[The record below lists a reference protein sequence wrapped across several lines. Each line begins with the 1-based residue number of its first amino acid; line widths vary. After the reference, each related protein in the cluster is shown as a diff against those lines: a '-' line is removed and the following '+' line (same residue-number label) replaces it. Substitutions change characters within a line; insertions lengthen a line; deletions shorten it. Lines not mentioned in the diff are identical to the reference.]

1 MSMIQ
6 VDHLTFSYPG
16 SGENVFEDCS
26 FQIDTRWRLGFVGR
40 NGRGKTTLLRLLQG
54 EFAYR
59 GTILCPVPVC
69 YFPAPVQKLERS
81 TGEILLELCPQA
93 QEWELLRE
101 FAPLKLEAELLERPF
116 ATLSNGE
123 RTRALLAA
131 FFLDEGRF
139 PLIDEPTNHL
149 DIEGRALVSRYLR
162 SKRGYILVSHDRHFL
177 DGCVDH
183 ILSLN
188 RASVDVCSGNFSV
201 WFENFQRQQA
211 FEESQNRRLEKDVER
226 LRAAAR
232 RTSGWSDQA
241 EKAKYGTGVLDRGYV
256 GHKAAKVMKRAKAVQ
271 ARQERALEEKS
282 ALLHNTEKAESLKL
296 HPLVHH
302 SPVLA
307 EFSQVSVCY
316 GGEPVCQPVSCQI
329 RQGERVALAGRNGS
343 GKSSLLKLLLGQD
356 IPHEGR
362 VSLASGLVISYVPQ
376 DTSGLAGDLSQFA
389 REQGLDETLF
399 KTILRKLDFDRA
411 LFGQDMAGY
420 SQGQKK
426 KVYLARSLCQ
436 QAHLYVWDEPLN
448 YVDLYSRIQLEELIQ
463 TYRPTLVFV
472 EHDRAFQEK
481 IATQVVEL

>member
-1 MSMIQ
+1 MAMIQ

-69 YFPAPVQKLERS
+69 YFPAPVQKMERS

-149 DIEGRALVSRYLR
+149 DMEGRALVSRYLR
-162 SKRGYILVSHDRHFL
+162 SKRGYILVSHDRRFL

-226 LRAAAR
+226 LRTAAR

-256 GHKAAKVMKRAKAVQ
+256 GHKAAKVMKRAKSVQ

-307 EFSQVSVCY
+307 EFSQV
-316 GGEPVCQPVSCQI
+316 
-329 RQGERVALAGRNGS
+329 
-343 GKSSLLKLLLGQD
+343 
-356 IPHEGR
+356 
-362 VSLASGLVISYVPQ
+362 
-376 DTSGLAGDLSQFA
+376 
-389 REQGLDETLF
+389 
-399 KTILRKLDFDRA
+399 
-411 LFGQDMAGY
+411 
-420 SQGQKK
+420 
-426 KVYLARSLCQ
+426 
-436 QAHLYVWDEPLN
+436 
-448 YVDLYSRIQLEELIQ
+448 
-463 TYRPTLVFV
+463 
-472 EHDRAFQEK
+472 
-481 IATQVVEL
+481 

>member
-1 MSMIQ
+1 MAMIK
-6 VDHLTFSYPG
+6 VEHLTFSYPG
-16 SGENVFEDCS
+16 SGENVFEDCC
-26 FQIDTRWRLGFVGR
+26 FQIDTTWRLGFVGR

-54 EFAYR
+54 EFAYS

-69 YFPAPVQKLERS
+69 YFPAPVREAERQ

-93 QEWELLRE
+93 REWELLRE
-101 FAPLKLEAELLERPF
+101 FAPLELEPELLERPF

-149 DIEGRALVSRYLR
+149 DLEGRALVSRYLR
-162 SKRGYILVSHDRHFL
+162 GKRGYILVSHDRAFL

-188 RASVDVCSGNFSV
+188 RADVEVQSGNFSA

-211 FEESQNRRLEKDVER
+211 FEESQNRRLEKDIHR
-226 LRAAAR
+226 LRTAAR
-232 RTSGWSDQA
+232 RTSNWSDQA
-241 EKAKYGTGVLDRGYV
+241 EKAKYGAGVLDRGYV
-256 GHKAAKVMKRAKAVQ
+256 GHKAAKVMKRAKAAQ
-271 ARQERALEEKS
+271 ARQEQALAEKS
-282 ALLHNTEKAESLKL
+282 ALLKNVEKAEKLKL
-296 HPLVHH
+296 HPLTHH
-302 SPVLA
+302 SSVLA
-307 EFSQVSVCY
+307 EFSQVSVNY
-316 GGEPVCQPVSCQI
+316 GGRAVCPPVSFQVK
-329 RQGERVALAGRNGS
+329 RGERVALAGRNGS
-343 GKSSLLKLLLGQD
+343 GKSSLLKLLLGRD
-356 IPHEGR
+356 IPHQGT

-376 DTSGLAGDLSQFA
+376 DTAALAGDLSQFA
-389 REQGLDETLF
+389 RDQGVDETLF

-411 LFGQDMAGY
+411 LFTQNMALY

-448 YVDLYSRIQLEELIQ
+448 YIDLYSRIQMEELIQ
-463 TYRPTLVFV
+463 TFQPTMVLV

-481 IATQVVEL
+481 IATQVVRL

>member
-1 MSMIQ
+1 MAMIQ

-54 EFAYR
+54 EFEYR

-69 YFPAPVQKLERS
+69 YFPAPVQKMERS
-81 TGEILLELCPQA
+81 TGEILLELCHQA

-101 FAPLKLEAELLERPF
+101 FAPLKLEEEVLERPF

-149 DIEGRALVSRYLR
+149 DMEGRALVSRYLR

-296 HPLVHH
+296 HPLNHH
-302 SPVLA
+302 SSVLA
-307 EFSQVSVCY
+307 EFSQVSVRY
-316 GGEPVCQPVSCQI
+316 GGEPVCPPVSCQI

-356 IPHEGR
+356 IPYEGT

-376 DTSGLAGDLSQFA
+376 DTSALAGDLSQFA

-399 KTILRKLDFDRA
+399 KTILRKLDFERA
-411 LFGQDMAGY
+411 LFGQDMVGY

-448 YVDLYSRIQLEELIQ
+448 YIDLYSRIQLEELIQ
-463 TYRPTLVFV
+463 AYRPTLVFV

-481 IATQVVEL
+481 IATQVVQL